1 MAVCQLFSHS
11 MNWIRWSRTGRKIP
25 GVSYKFVKH
34 KFFFFFNLFLTS
46 CVIYSLFILIFL
58 HMYNRWYSQLE
69 LNYLP
74 KAPPKLSEI
83 YWIGLAR
90 YLSGVGY
97 ESSVVLA
104 SNVISSG
111 FVREYDGQQGRLLS
125 MRRSV
130 CRTVRN
136 LMGTG
141 GIEGL
146 GHGNLP
152 PACWGLHQQWS

>member
-1 MAVCQLFSHS
+1 MWLFANYSVTV
-11 MNWIRWSRTGRKIP
+11 WIESDDPEQAGKYQGSVTSLSSI
-25 GVSYKFVKH
+25 S
-34 KFFFFFNLFLTS
+34 FFFNLFLKS